1 MSKNSPIKI
10 KRALISVSDKK
21 NILVLAKSLQK
32 ESVEIIS
39 TGGTLKFLEEAGI
52 EVKDISEFTG
62 SKEMMNGRVKTLH
75 PKVHAGILS
84 RRNIDKN
91 EVKKNSIEEIDLVVV
106 NLYPFEETVK
116 NNGTFEE
123 VIENIDIGGPT
134 MIRASAKNF
143 YYVSVLSSPNEYE
156 SFIEEFEEN
165 I

>member
-1 MSKNSPIKI
+1 MSKNSPVKI

-91 EVKKNSIEEIDLVVV
+91 EVKKIQLKKLI
-106 NLYPFEETVK
+106 
-116 NNGTFEE
+116 
-123 VIENIDIGGPT
+123 
-134 MIRASAKNF
+134 
-143 YYVSVLSSPNEYE
+143 
-156 SFIEEFEEN
+156 
-165 I
+165 

>member
-1 MSKNSPIKI
+1 MSKNSPVKI

-39 TGGTLKFLEEAGI
+39 TGGTLKFLVEAGI
-52 EVKDISEFTG
+52 EVKNISEFTG

-116 NNGTFEE
+116 NTSSWYVNYYYKKK
-123 VIENIDIGGPT
+123 NILDF
-134 MIRASAKNF
+134 KNMK
-143 YYVSVLSSPNEYE
+143 
-156 SFIEEFEEN
+156 
-165 I
+165 

>member
-52 EVKDISEFTG
+52 KVKDISEFTG

-123 VIENIDIGGPT
+123 AIENIDIGVPT

-143 YYVSVLSSPNEYE
+143 
-156 SFIEEFEEN
+156 
-165 I
+165 